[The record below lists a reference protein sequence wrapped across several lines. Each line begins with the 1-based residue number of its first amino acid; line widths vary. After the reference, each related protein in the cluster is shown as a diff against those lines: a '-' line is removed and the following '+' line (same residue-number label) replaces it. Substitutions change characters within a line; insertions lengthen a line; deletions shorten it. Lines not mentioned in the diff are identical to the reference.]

1 MKGHGMNYFEM
12 EMLLKTAFHHLSM
25 EQRRKVMLIVPL
37 IYNKYVGE
45 AVMEVRNGT
54 SERFEPITT
63 L

>member
-1 MKGHGMNYFEM
+1 MNYFEM

-25 EQRRKVMLIVPL
+25 EQRRKVMLTVPL

-54 SERFEPITT
+54 SESFKPVTS